1 MRMDPNDELR
11 AHLAGH
17 LCPACNEPIGADG
30 INILTKRSGVI
41 FVHLLCSSCGTIT
54 LGLVAIEKADPG
66 ERPDLISY
74 EAGPEGLQPRPEI
87 VRTRIVGRDSEM
99 TPADFERLADSG
111 PIDTDDVLAMHQ
123 LLAGWQGDLVG
134 LLGGEPG
141 SSGGESKG
149 APGEG
154 GESTW
159 APEEGFESKPDDGG
173 AVE

>member
-74 EAGPEGLQPRPEI
+74 EAGPEGLQPRP
-87 VRTRIVGRDSEM
+87 
-99 TPADFERLADSG
+99 
-111 PIDTDDVLAMHQ
+111 AMHQ